1 MITQLELT
9 NFSAFDHLKI
19 DFSKRINILVGKNG
33 TGKTK
38 LLKAAYAV
46 ASGGRVLR
54 DKPKTTH
61 DELQAFLSDRIV
73 RLFVP
78 LDRRLGALVHTD
90 PSADLGGNGAGASA
104 AAQIQA
110 VMGSGE
116 QVTIGFRRDSEAIA
130 LPSDID
136 HQRYRANPV
145 YIPTKEII
153 SFMEGFNSLYE
164 RYNLSFDQTYQDM
177 YVLLELPKLRRENRH
192 PVATQVMEQIES
204 VLRRAV
210 YFSWWR

>member
-9 NFSAFDHLKI
+9 SFSAFDHLKI

-54 DKPKTTH
+54 DSQRQRTMSF
-61 DELQAFLSDRIV
+61 AFLSDRIV

-90 PSADLGGNGAGASA
+90 PSADLGGNGASASA

-145 YIPTKEII
+145 YIPTKEMI

-164 RYNLSFDQTYQDM
+164 RYDLSFNQTYKDM
-177 YVLLELPKLRRENRH
+177 YVLLELPKLSKENRH
-192 PVATQVMEQIES
+192 
-204 VLRRAV
+204 L
-210 YFSWWR
+210 